1 MLIFWVVREVKGQK
15 MVQND
20 KKLFSFMLHISG
32 AIHDTFLIMIRVCKM
47 IISPGDFFIF
57 SKFCFF
63 GLLVGVKG
71 KKWSKMTNKFCQ
83 LRSIPR
89 ESYMIL
95 LSLFIVHLCKAIM
108 APVFFF
114 IQNFDFVDC

>member
-20 KKLFSFMLHISG
+20 KKLFSFVLHISG
-32 AIHDTFLIMIRVCKM
+32 AIHDMFLIMIRVCKM

-63 GLLVGVKG
+63 GLLGCKRA
-71 KKWSKMTNKFCQ
+71 KKWPQMTKNYVCLTPYIRTYLVHMCKMI
-83 LRSIPR
+83 S
-89 ESYMIL
+89 S
-95 LSLFIVHLCKAIM
+95 AI
-108 APVFFF
+108 FF
-114 IQNFDFVDC
+114 IFQNSDFLCF